1 MKKTLKLVIVGALV
15 VLGLSLG
22 LSHAVQATS
31 TSHDRVVY
39 LPGAVKSFV
48 MPGGSGDSIRFA
60 VIGDYGSAS
69 QNELAVANLVKSWN
83 PSFIIT
89 TGDNNYWDGAA
100 ATIDQNIGQYYHDF
114 IYPYMGS
121 YGAGAPINRFFPS
134 LGNHDLDNPDGA
146 NPYLNYFTLPG
157 NERYYDFVWGP
168 VHFYALNSDPREP
181 DGVTSTSTQGRWLQ
195 SALASSGSC
204 WVLVYFHPSA
214 FSSGEFG
221 TNVWMQWPFQ
231 AWGADAVLA
240 GHSHYYERIIRDG
253 FPYFVNGLGG
263 NYVIHQ
269 FYETPT
275 AGSQV
280 RYNANFGAM
289 RVIATRTTILYE
301 FIAIDGTVVDTYLQ
315 SGGCAH
321 IAAPT
326 GQ

>member
-1 MKKTLKLVIVGALV
+1 MKKTLNLAIVSALAILGLL
-15 VLGLSLG
+15 LGLSG
-22 LSHAVQATS
+22 AAQATP

-39 LPGAVKSFV
+39 LPGAIKSFI
-48 MPGGSGDSIRFA
+48 MPGGGGDNVRFA
-60 VIGDYGSAS
+60 VIGDYGLAS

-121 YGAGAPINRFFPS
+121 YGAGATINRFFPS
-134 LGNHDLDNPDGA
+134 LGNHDLDNPDGV

-181 DGVTSTSTQGRWLQ
+181 DGVTSTSVQAGWLQ
-195 SALASSGSC
+195 DALASSGSC
-204 WVLVYFHPSA
+204 WDLVYFHHPP

-221 TNVWMQWPFQ
+221 TNTWMQWPFQ

-269 FYETPT
+269 FHETPT

-289 RVIATRTTILYE
+289 RVTATRTTILYE
-301 FIAIDGTVVDTYLQ
+301 FITIDGMVVDTYLQ
-315 SGGCAH
+315 SGGCAQ
-321 IAAPT
+321 ATAPT
-326 GQ
+326 GR